1 MNKPALHERIK
12 GKIFTGFSLLLF
24 LVLAAVYVI
33 IQIAS
38 QLTPPDANVSQSVT
52 KLSIVSNMLS
62 TLIDADGQARAYI
75 TTGQKKYLNQ
85 YKILENDIRYLT
97 DSLKNLSIDHYEQY
111 NRMAVVDS
119 LLDMKKTALDSYF
132 KLKPAGS
139 SAIIS
144 SERLQNIV
152 DHFSDTIGVSSK
164 ILPPPPETNET
175 EIITNE
181 PEKRENLLKRLWTN
195 ITGKQTKTDSIINA
209 INVNIQQDTLHTYTR
224 LNDSTIDLIRAQ
236 LLIMSEEERIERQ
249 LSIERE
255 LLLLRTDQNIL
266 DEIRNVLLLFE
277 KEEIN
282 RAIAGAEHSSTVLK
296 KLWNTAL
303 IAAIIGI
310 LTILIFTILI
320 WKDLARSS
328 FYRKKLEEARALAE
342 KLLKVKELFL
352 ANMSHEIR
360 TPITSIIGF
369 SEQLSAT
376 RLSNTQSKYLRYIN
390 SSSEHL
396 LKLIDDLLDFS
407 RIESGKL
414 NLQERHFYPSN
425 LIHDAFETMYPRT
438 RLKGLEARLIIDID
452 PDLTAIGDDLRIRQ
466 ILFNLLNNS
475 IKFTSAGKVT
485 VKAHT
490 ETNGGIVTLFMEV
503 ADTGIGIHIEKQ
515 QEIFNEFIQVD
526 AGITRK
532 YGGSGLGLAISKKL
546 TEMMKGQIVL
556 SSTPDEGTTVSVTIP
571 LQIYTGMVKIP
582 AETENKMVHDLSG
595 FRILI
600 AEDDETTRLL
610 ITEIL
615 LETAAKVTET
625 DNGLT
630 AWNVFNETEGDFD
643 LVITDIQMPGLS
655 GPELTKKIHQWS
667 EENETN
673 ACPILGLTAHATE
686 DDISRFRESGMNEI
700 LLKPFKQR
708 SFLNNIMQ
716 LLETDNAG
724 FKKNKLETSDETPDL
739 SVFNQFAN
747 NDPVALKKI
756 IISLADGLRDTSQ
769 ALDIA
774 SKEKDYTKI
783 SLLAHRILPNLRN
796 LKAKNT
802 VVRLLELQN
811 IKNSEHPVKEKTEKT
826 IASTIEDLKKIEI
839 ELRALIA
846 GLY

>member
-1 MNKPALHERIK
+1 MKKAAVHERIK
-12 GKIFTGFSLLLF
+12 GKVFTGFSLLLI
-24 LVLAAVYVI
+24 LVMAAVYVI

-38 QLTPPDANVSQSVT
+38 QLTPPDTGVSQSVT

-75 TTGQKKYLNQ
+75 TTGQNKYLNQ
-85 YKILENDIRYLT
+85 YTTLEKDIRNLT
-97 DSLKNLSIDHYEQY
+97 DSLKSLSIDHPEQY

-119 LLDMKKTALDSYF
+119 LLDMKKSALDSYF

-139 SAIIS
+139 SAIMS

-152 DHFSDTIGVSSK
+152 DHFSDTISVSSK
-164 ILPPPPETNET
+164 ILPPSPNDNKT
-175 EIITNE
+175 EIDINE
-181 PEKRENLLKRLWTN
+181 PVKRDNLLKRLWTN

-209 INVNIQQDTLHTYTR
+209 ISIKIEQDTLHTYTR

-236 LLIMSEEERIERQ
+236 LKVMSEEERMERQ

-282 RAIAGAEHSSTVLK
+282 RAIAGSEHSGTVLK

-310 LTILIFTILI
+310 ITILIFTILI

-328 FYRKKLEEARALAE
+328 FYRKKLEEARTLAE

-369 SEQLSAT
+369 SEQLSNT
-376 RLSNTQSKYLRYIN
+376 RLSATQSKYLRFIS

-414 NLQERHFYPSN
+414 SLQERHFYPSN
-425 LIHDAFETMYPRT
+425 LIKDAFETMYPRA
-438 RLKGLEARLIIDID
+438 RLKGLEARLIMEIDSEIK
-452 PDLTAIGDDLRIRQ
+452 LSGDDLRIRQ

-475 IKFTSAGKVT
+475 IKFTSSGKVT

-490 ETNGGIVTLFMEV
+490 ETNGEIVTLFMEV
-503 ADTGIGIHIEKQ
+503 ADTGIGIQIEKQ
-515 QEIFNEFIQVD
+515 QEIFNEFTQVD

-546 TEMMKGQIVL
+546 TEMMSGQIVL
-556 SSTPDEGTTVSVTIP
+556 KSIPGEGTTVTVTIP
-571 LQIYTGMVKIP
+571 LQIYIGKIKSP
-582 AETENKMVHDLSG
+582 VETEEKTIPDLSVM
-595 FRILI
+595 RILL

-610 ITEIL
+610 IYEIL
-615 LETAAKVTET
+615 EQTGAKVKETES
-625 DNGLT
+625 GLQ
-630 AWNVFNETEGDFD
+630 AWEIFQETEGDFD

-655 GPELTKKIHQWS
+655 GPELTKRILSWAA
-667 EENETN
+667 ENETKS
-673 ACPILGLTAHATE
+673 CPVLGLTAHASAE
-686 DDISRFRESGMNEI
+686 DLILYRESGMTKI
-700 LLKPFKQR
+700 MLKPFKQS
-708 SFLNNIMQ
+708 SFYQMILQ
-716 LLETDNAG
+716 LLDIEDNISESNLHKESTAM
-724 FKKNKLETSDETPDL
+724 PDV
-739 SVFNQFAN
+739 SIFNQFAN
-747 NDPVALKKI
+747 NDPEALKKI
-756 IISLADGLRDTSQ
+756 ITSLANGLNDTSQ
-769 ALDIA
+769 ALEVA
-774 SKEKDYTKI
+774 AETKDYLTI

-796 LKAKNT
+796 LKANET
-802 VVRLLELQN
+802 VTKLLELENLRNTENPENEN
-811 IKNSEHPVKEKTEKT
+811 IDETL
-826 IASTIEDLKKIEI
+826 ASTVLELKIIENN
-839 ELRALIA
+839 LRKLI
-846 GLY
+846 

>member
-1 MNKPALHERIK
+1 MKKAAVHERIK
-12 GKIFTGFSLLLF
+12 GKVFTGFSLLLI
-24 LVLAAVYVI
+24 LVMAAVYVI

-38 QLTPPDANVSQSVT
+38 QLTPPDTGVSQSVT

-75 TTGQKKYLNQ
+75 TTGQNKYLNQ
-85 YKILENDIRYLT
+85 YTTLEKDIRNLT
-97 DSLKNLSIDHYEQY
+97 DSLKSLSIDHPEQY

-119 LLDMKKTALDSYF
+119 LLDMKKSALDSYF

-139 SAIIS
+139 SAIMS

-152 DHFSDTIGVSSK
+152 DHFSDTISVSSK
-164 ILPPPPETNET
+164 ILPPSPNDNKT
-175 EIITNE
+175 EIDINE
-181 PEKRENLLKRLWTN
+181 PVKRDNLLKRLWTN

-209 INVNIQQDTLHTYTR
+209 ISIKIEQDTLHTYTR

-236 LLIMSEEERIERQ
+236 LKVMSEEERMERQ

-282 RAIAGAEHSSTVLK
+282 RAIAGSEHSGTVLK

-310 LTILIFTILI
+310 ITILIFTILI

-328 FYRKKLEEARALAE
+328 FYRKKLEEARTLAE

-369 SEQLSAT
+369 SEQLSNT
-376 RLSNTQSKYLRYIN
+376 RLSATQSKYLRFIS

-414 NLQERHFYPSN
+414 SLQERHFYPSN
-425 LIHDAFETMYPRT
+425 LIKDAFETMYPRA
-438 RLKGLEARLIIDID
+438 RLKGLEARLIMEIDSEIK
-452 PDLTAIGDDLRIRQ
+452 LSGDDLRIRQ

-475 IKFTSAGKVT
+475 IKFTSSGKVT

-490 ETNGGIVTLFMEV
+490 ETNGEIVTLFMEV
-503 ADTGIGIHIEKQ
+503 ADTGIGIQIEKQ
-515 QEIFNEFIQVD
+515 QEIFNEFTQVD

-546 TEMMKGQIVL
+546 TEMMSGQIVL
-556 SSTPDEGTTVSVTIP
+556 KSIPGEGTTVTVTIP
-571 LQIYTGMVKIP
+571 LQIYIGKIKSP
-582 AETENKMVHDLSG
+582 VETEEKTIPDLSVM
-595 FRILI
+595 RILL

-610 ITEIL
+610 IYEIL
-615 LETAAKVTET
+615 EQTGAKVKETES
-625 DNGLT
+625 GLQ
-630 AWNVFNETEGDFD
+630 AWEIFQETEGDFD

-655 GPELTKKIHQWS
+655 GPELTKRILSWAA
-667 EENETN
+667 ENETKS
-673 ACPILGLTAHATE
+673 CPVLGLTAHASAE
-686 DDISRFRESGMNEI
+686 DLILYRESGMTKI
-700 LLKPFKQR
+700 MLKPFKQS
-708 SFLNNIMQ
+708 SFYQMILQ
-716 LLETDNAG
+716 LLDIEDNISESNLHKESNAM
-724 FKKNKLETSDETPDL
+724 PDV
-739 SVFNQFAN
+739 SIFNQFAN
-747 NDPVALKKI
+747 NDPEALKKI
-756 IISLADGLRDTSQ
+756 ITSLANGLNDTSQ
-769 ALDIA
+769 ALEVA
-774 SKEKDYTKI
+774 AETKDYLTI

-796 LKAKNT
+796 LKANET
-802 VVRLLELQN
+802 VTKLLELENLRNTENPENEN
-811 IKNSEHPVKEKTEKT
+811 IDETL
-826 IASTIEDLKKIEI
+826 ASTVFELKIIENN
-839 ELRALIA
+839 LRKLI
-846 GLY
+846 